1 MDNEN
6 FEEFLVKIA
15 GADMNE
21 LTDSVNRSIAE
32 EISKR
37 PHIKLEEDLY
47 YIKNAYDYFKR
58 TPIHFLNPLNAMSSG
73 NSDDFKTED
82 ERLQV
87 ILDSFDM
94 NEFGDYLKNSD
105 ESLMPTVWRFLDEHF
120 NLALKRD
127 DFKAIFDAQSS
138 KAIYQAINNNIEDAL
153 TEELKLFIIRLNPIL
168 NESEII
174 FHEPINQVNVLNLNT
189 LIILCKTDDLEKVF
203 DDAWKSLNFK
213 KKYFDRKTSYNLLMT
228 ALTTADID
236 EINHEIESEY
246 LSNS

>member
-15 GADMNE
+15 GADMDE

-37 PHIKLEEDLY
+37 PRIKLGNDLY
-47 YIKNAYDYFKR
+47 YTKNAYDYFKR
-58 TPIHFLNPLNAMSSG
+58 TPVHFLNPLNAMSSG
-73 NSDDFKTED
+73 NSDDFKPED
-82 ERLQV
+82 EGLQI

-94 NEFGDYLKNSD
+94 NEFGNYWKNSD
-105 ESLMPTVWRFLDEHF
+105 EDLMATVWRFLDEHF

-127 DFKAIFDAQSS
+127 DFKALFDAQSS
-138 KAIYQAINNNIEDAL
+138 KAIYQVINNNIEDAL

-168 NESEII
+168 NESDII

-189 LIILCKTDDLEKVF
+189 LIILCKTSDLEKVF

-213 KKYFDRKTSYNLLMT
+213 KKYFDRKTSYNLLIK
-228 ALTTADID
+228 ALTSTELDK
-236 EINHEIESEY
+236 INRKIESEY
-246 LSNS
+246 ITGN